1 VFRLGARAAAVT
13 PGGGIDANHIDGVR
27 PAPNC
32 IDVPNV
38 GWKGRRLSSAKWR
51 LHTWL
56 IEGSQAPQ
64 SLVVDFQLGSDPM
77 AK

>member
-1 VFRLGARAAAVT
+1 LLHAQQPSRPEVD
-13 PGGGIDANHIDGVR
+13 IDADQIDGVG

-32 IDVPNV
+32 INVPNV
-38 GWKGRRLSSAKWR
+38 GWKGRRLSSANGDC
-51 LHTWL
+51 TPWL

-64 SLVVDFQLGSDPM
+64 SLVADSQLGSDPM